1 MIFLIKKEKLFILC
15 CCFILGGITFFTKE
29 RIVTTIPTTSSNKT
43 LEGITIV
50 VDPGHGGI
58 DKGSNYEDILEKDI
72 NLKIGL
78 ELKTLLTKQGA
89 RVIMTRQSD
98 TALDHQNKTYSN
110 RHKRDLQAR
119 VDIINQNQ
127 PDLFISLHVN
137 YFGRKFRIRGPI
149 VFYQDHKT
157 KNKVLADK
165 LQTRLNSIEYEGVEM
180 LNNSICK
187 GDYYILN
194 NTKYPGVLVEMGFI
208 NKEIDR
214 WLLTRQQFQK
224 LLTQQIYRGILDYL

>member
-1 MIFLIKKEKLFILC
+1 MKDRI
-15 CCFILGGITFFTKE
+15 ITTMP
-29 RIVTTIPTTSSNKT
+29 ITSSNKP
-43 LEGITIV
+43 LQGRIIV

-58 DKGSNYEDILEKDI
+58 DKGSSYENILEKDI
-72 NLKIGL
+72 NLKVGFK
-78 ELKTLLTKQGA
+78 LKELLTRQGA

-98 TALDHQNKTYSN
+98 TALDHQNQTYSN

-149 VFYQDHKT
+149 VFYQDHKAE
-157 KNKVLADK
+157 NRVLADK
-165 LQTRLNSIEYEGVEM
+165 LQTRLNSIEYEGIEM
-180 LNNSICK
+180 LNNPIRK
-187 GDYYILN
+187 GDYFILN
-194 NTKYPGVLVEMGFI
+194 NSKYPGVLVEMGFI

-214 WLLTRQQFQK
+214 WLLTHQQFQK

>member
-1 MIFLIKKEKLFILC
+1 MTRDKVI
-15 CCFILGGITFFTKE
+15 
-29 RIVTTIPTTSSNKT
+29 TTIPAVSSDKP
-43 LEGITIV
+43 LYGKKIV
-50 VDPGHGGI
+50 IDPGHGGI
-58 DKGSNYEDILEKDI
+58 DKGSSYEDILEKDL
-72 NLKIGL
+72 NLKVGL
-78 ELKTLLTKQGA
+78 ELKKILIEQGA
-89 RVIMTRQSD
+89 KVIMTRQSD
-98 TALDHQNKTYSN
+98 IALDDQNRTYTN

-119 VDIINQNQ
+119 VDIINHNQ

-157 KNKVLADK
+157 ENKVLADK

-180 LNNSICK
+180 LNNPSRK

-214 WLLTRQQFQK
+214 WLLTHHQFQK
-224 LLTQQIYRGILDYL
+224 LLAQQIYRGILDYL